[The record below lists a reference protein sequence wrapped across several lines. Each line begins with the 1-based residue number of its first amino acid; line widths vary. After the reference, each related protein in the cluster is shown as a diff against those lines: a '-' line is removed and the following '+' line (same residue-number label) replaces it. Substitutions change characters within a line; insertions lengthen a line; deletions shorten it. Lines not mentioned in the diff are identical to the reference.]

1 MSGTMRAAV
10 LHSPGNLVVESVA
23 KPELKN
29 SADVLIKVAAV
40 GVCGSDLERVMVTGT
55 YSMPL
60 IPGHEFCGVVE
71 SAGEDADGFSPGD
84 RVVVAPILPCMKCEN
99 CAKGDYGLCV
109 DYNYLGSRTN
119 GGMAEYVVAP
129 SANLIKLP
137 QSIGFEQGAA
147 IEPAAVTLHGVMRTG
162 IEAGDSVVV
171 LGCGTIGL
179 YAVQFARILGATKII
194 AVDID
199 SKKFEL
205 AQKFGASVCIDPA
218 EKDVEAAVAELT
230 GSVMADVVMETAGS
244 SVTQEQS
251 IRLARKKGRVL
262 FLGTAH
268 RDVVLPPQTFERIV
282 RGELSMTGS
291 WNSYSAPFPGR
302 EWHAV
307 IAYAGSGLLDIASGI
322 TQVIQLEEL
331 PDMISKMSR
340 REIAFNKVV
349 AKL

>member
-1 MSGTMRAAV
+1 MSKKMRAAV
-10 LHSPGNLVVESVA
+10 LHSPGKLVVESVCV
-23 KPELKN
+23 PEPEK
-29 SADVLIKVAAV
+29 ATDVLLKVAAV

-71 SAGEDADGFSPGD
+71 RAGEGASEFCEGD
-84 RVVVAPILPCMKCEN
+84 RVVVAPILPCMRCEN
-99 CAKGDYGLCV
+99 CAKGDYGLCL

-129 SANLIKLP
+129 AANLIKLP
-137 QSIGFEQGAA
+137 QSIGSIAAAA

-179 YAVQFARILGATKII
+179 YAVQFARILGATNII

-205 AQKFGASVCIDPA
+205 AQKFGASACIDPA
-218 EKDVEAAVAELT
+218 KTDVAAEVAALT
-230 GSVMADVVMETAGS
+230 GGTMADVVMETAGS

-251 IRLARKKGRVL
+251 VRLARKKGRVL

-268 RDVVLPPQTFERIV
+268 KNVVFPPQTFEHIV

-307 IAYAGSGLLDIASGI
+307 IAYAQSGLLDLTSGI
-322 TQVIQLEEL
+322 TQIITLEEL
-331 PDMISKMSR
+331 PDMISKMFK

>member
-1 MSGTMRAAV
+1 MCETMWAAV
-10 LHSPGNLVVESVA
+10 LKKPGNLAVEMVS
-23 KPELKN
+23 KPELK
-29 SADVLIKVAAV
+29 SDTDVLIKVEAV
-40 GVCGSDLERVMVTGT
+40 GICGSDLERIMVTGT

-71 SAGEDADGFSPGD
+71 KAGKLADGFGAGD
-84 RVVVAPILPCMKCEN
+84 RVVVAPILPCMNCAN

-119 GGMAEYVVAP
+119 GGMAEYVISP
-129 SANLIKLP
+129 CSNLIKLP

-179 YAVQFARILGATKII
+179 YAIQFARILGATQII
-194 AVDID
+194 AIDID
-199 SKKFEL
+199 SSKFEL

-218 EKDVEAAVAELT
+218 KIDIEAKVSALT
-230 GSVMADVVMETAGS
+230 GRAMADVVMETAGS

-251 IRLARKKGRVL
+251 IRLARKKGRIL

-268 RDVVLPPQTFERIV
+268 TDVVLPPQTFERIV
-282 RGELSMTGS
+282 RGELSITGS
-291 WNSYSAPFPGR
+291 WNSYSAPFPGQ

-307 IAYAGSGLLDIASGI
+307 ISYAQSGLLDLASGI
-322 TQVIQLEEL
+322 THVITLQEL
-331 PDMISKMSR
+331 PEIISKMFR
-340 REIAFNKVV
+340 HEIAFNKVV
-349 AKL
+349 ARL